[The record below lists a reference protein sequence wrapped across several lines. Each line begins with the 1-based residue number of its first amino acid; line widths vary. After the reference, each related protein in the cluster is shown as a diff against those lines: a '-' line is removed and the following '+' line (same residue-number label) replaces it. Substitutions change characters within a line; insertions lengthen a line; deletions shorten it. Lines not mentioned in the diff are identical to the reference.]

1 MTSRQLTVTSRQLEY
16 ILAIAEQG
24 NITQAAQKLY
34 ISQPSLSSV
43 LAHVEDIAGAKL
55 FDRSLSPMPLTYAGE
70 LYVQMAQKIFAVTEE
85 FRRQVDDIRNELTG
99 RLNIGCG
106 PYRSPLIIPAI
117 LPVLVKLHPG
127 VQYKVTEDSSSV
139 LEEQLLTGV
148 LDVIFSVG
156 KLKNPAVT
164 CTALVKEEMLLLSPK
179 DMRLPFPCQPNS
191 KNAHCID
198 LQKAGQLPFVLMK
211 QGHQLRVIIDR
222 IFADAGYIP
231 NIILE
236 TSSWE
241 TCLRMVE
248 AGIALTILPN
258 ARSDVIGIYEER
270 IHKYRLKGDYYQ
282 HIFLCYRKNAY
293 FSKVMTEFIKIALS
307 VFSENDGHSR
317 ETPTEREEL
326 KK

>member
-1 MTSRQLTVTSRQLEY
+1 MTDRQLEY

-24 NITQAAQKLY
+24 NITAAAQKLN
-34 ISQPSLSSV
+34 ISQPSLSNV
-43 LAHVEDIAGAKL
+43 LAHVENTAGAKF

-70 LYVQMAQKIFAVTEE
+70 LYVQTAKKILAAMDEL
-85 FRRQVDDIRNELTG
+85 RHQIDDIRDALTG

-106 PYRSPLIIPAI
+106 PYRSPLIIPVI

-139 LEEQLLTGV
+139 LEEQLLAGR

-156 KLKNPAVT
+156 KFKNPAIT
-164 CTALVKEEMLLLSPK
+164 CTALAKEEMLLLSPK
-179 DMRLPFPCQPNS
+179 DIRLPGTGRSGGKKAACPQV
-191 KNAHCID
+191 D
-198 LQKAGQLPFVLMK
+198 LQKAGRVPFVLMK
-211 QGHQLRVIIDR
+211 QGHQLRIIIDK
-222 IFADAGYIP
+222 IFADMRYVP

-236 TSSWE
+236 TGSWE

-258 ARSDVIGIYEER
+258 ARRDIDEER
-270 IHKYRLKGDYYQ
+270 INKYHLKGNYYQ
-282 HIFLCYRKNAY
+282 QIFLCYRKNAY

-307 VFSENDGHSR
+307 VFSENNACNR
-317 ETPTEREEL
+317 ETEDAPENPL
-326 KK
+326 

>member
-1 MTSRQLTVTSRQLEY
+1 MTDRQLEY

-24 NITQAAQKLY
+24 NITAAAQKLN
-34 ISQPSLSSV
+34 ISQPSLSNV
-43 LAHVEDIAGAKL
+43 LAHVEDTAGARF

-70 LYVQMAQKIFAVTEE
+70 LYVRTAKKILAAMDE
-85 FRRQVDDIRNELTG
+85 FRRQIDDIRDELTG

-127 VQYKVTEDSSSV
+127 VQYKVTEDSSAV
-139 LEEQLLTGV
+139 LEEQLLAGR

-156 KLKNPAVT
+156 KLKTPAVT

-179 DMRLPFPCQPNS
+179 DIRLPGRIGGKNTAFPQV
-191 KNAHCID
+191 D
-198 LQKAGQLPFVLMK
+198 LQKAGKVPFVLMK
-211 QGHQLRVIIDR
+211 QGHQLRIIIDR
-222 IFADAGYIP
+222 IFADMRYTP

-236 TSSWE
+236 TGSWE

-248 AGIALTILPN
+248 AGIALTILPH
-258 ARSDVIGIYEER
+258 ARRDIDEER
-270 IHKYRLKGDYYQ
+270 INKYRLKGDYYQ
-282 HIFLCYRKNAY
+282 QIFLCYRKNAY

-307 VFSENDGHSR
+307 VFSENKACSR
-317 ETPTEREEL
+317 ETENSPGNPL
-326 KK
+326 